1 MFDDRGWFVRSISN
15 FSSSDVLRADGLVP
29 LMLGLMRTEK
39 HEKVLEK
46 IATSDRAT
54 IVIERACCSGLSLPR
69 NVVHSIRP
77 ERAAAIGVSYASVHP
92 SE

>member
-1 MFDDRGWFVRSISN
+1 MPAAVLRIEDAVRDLE
-15 FSSSDVLRADGLVP
+15 SDVLRADGLVP

-54 IVIERACCSGLSLPR
+54 IVIERQAKAKCALRQGFR
-69 NVVHSIRP
+69 
-77 ERAAAIGVSYASVHP
+77 
-92 SE
+92 